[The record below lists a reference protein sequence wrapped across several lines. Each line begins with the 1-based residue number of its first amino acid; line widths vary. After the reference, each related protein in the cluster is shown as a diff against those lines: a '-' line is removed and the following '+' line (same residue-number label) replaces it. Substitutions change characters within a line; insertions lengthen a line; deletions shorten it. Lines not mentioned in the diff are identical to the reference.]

1 MKVLG
6 KRFGLH
12 HLICGLAVLLLS
24 AMIGAQV
31 GAVQDEQ
38 EAPISYDHSARN
50 YSGLTGL
57 VAMVCNDAME
67 QFYDFFDPAPVAVE
81 PFVILGEFSSKNRI
95 CLLSATLADQ
105 MTAVI
110 SNESIASSRPAM
122 TKGGY
127 EQRVQGIL
135 QEVDGY
141 LRLHISG
148 INTRGERRSYVV
160 NVEMSEPI
168 YRALHSYVF
177 RQ

>member
-1 MKVLG
+1 MKTSG

-12 HLICGLAVLLLS
+12 HLVCGLAVLLLS
-24 AMIGAQV
+24 ALAGGQA
-31 GAVQDEQ
+31 GAVQDGQ
-38 EAPISYDHSARN
+38 ETPMQYDASAKN
-50 YSGLTGL
+50 YSSLTGL

-67 QFYDFFDPAPVAVE
+67 HFYDFFDPAPVAVE
-81 PFVILGEFSSKNRI
+81 PFVVLGEFADKNRI
-95 CLLSATLADQ
+95 SLLGATIADQ

-110 SNESIASSRPAM
+110 SNESVASVPAM
-122 TKGGY
+122 ATGGY

-148 INTRGERRSYVV
+148 TNTRGERRSYVV